1 MVQDIEKNKGMKTI
15 LIMGASGG
23 LGTELTKYFSAKE
36 YNLALHYYENEP
48 KALPQNAVAF
58 QADIRKEDD
67 IKELIADV
75 AKTFG
80 TIDIILNN
88 AGISKSEIS
97 WKAEKDSWEDTMA
110 INLTGPFLVTKHALP
125 YMREQK
131 FGRIIFMSSIVA
143 QTGFVGASA
152 YAASKAGLIGLTKSL
167 SKELANKNI
176 TVNSIALGYFNA
188 GMINDVPDEM
198 QAMLISN
205 IPVNKL
211 GDPEQLAEL
220 MNYLISDKA
229 AYLTGQTLNL
239 NGGLYS

>member
-1 MVQDIEKNKGMKTI
+1 MKTI

-23 LGTELTKYFSAKE
+23 LGTELTKYFSSKE
-36 YNLALHYYENEP
+36 YNLALHYFSNEP
-48 KALPQNAVAF
+48 KSIPDNASAF
-58 QADIRKEDD
+58 QADIRKESD
-67 IKELIADV
+67 IKALIDGV
-75 AKTFG
+75 LSKFG
-80 TIDIILNN
+80 TIDVILNN
-88 AGISKSEIS
+88 AGISKSEMS
-97 WKAEKDSWEDTMA
+97 WKAEKDNWEDTMA

-125 YMREQK
+125 HMREQK

-188 GMINDVPDEM
+188 GMINDVPQEM
-198 QAMLISN
+198 QDQLVAT
-205 IPVNKL
+205 IPVNSL

-220 MNYLISDKA
+220 MNYLISEKA

>member
-1 MVQDIEKNKGMKTI
+1 MKTI

-23 LGTELTKYFSAKE
+23 LGTELTKYFSTKGF
-36 YNLALHYYENEP
+36 NLALHYFNNEP
-48 KALPQNAVAF
+48 KSIPENAVAF
-58 QADIRKEDD
+58 QADIRNEDE
-67 IKELIADV
+67 IKELVNDV

-80 TIDIILNN
+80 SIDIILNN

-97 WKAEKDSWEDTMA
+97 WKAEKVSWEDTMA

-125 YMREQK
+125 HMRDQK
-131 FGRIIFMSSIVA
+131 FGRIIFMSSVVA

-188 GMINDVPDEM
+188 GMISDVPEDM
-198 QAMLISN
+198 QAQLIAN
-205 IPVNKL
+205 IPVKKL

-220 MNYLISDKA
+220 MNYLISEKA
-229 AYLTGQTLNL
+229 EYLTGQTLNL